1 MMEKN
6 FLMEK
11 VDHFFN
17 DLSPL
22 KLRIFNPILRRIIP
36 FNLPHMISLV
46 SIDQEKAI
54 ASLPNKRVNHNHLGG
69 IHACAIAT
77 LGEFCAGMILIKHFS
92 ITKFRPIMKN
102 LSIDY
107 LYQGKSELKGE
118 CTLGE
123 IEVAR
128 VKAELAEGDKSFMQ
142 LMTSIYDKAKNL
154 VAKVTSLWQIKKWKA
169 VKTKLAK

>member
-1 MMEKN
+1 MQKN
-6 FLMEK
+6 FIMEK
-11 VDHFFN
+11 VDLFFN

-22 KLRIFNPILRRIIP
+22 KLKIFNPILRRVIP

-46 SIDQEKAI
+46 SINNEQAV
-54 ASLPNKRVNHNHLGG
+54 ASIPNKRLNHNHLGG

-77 LGEFCAGMILIKHFS
+77 LGEFCAGLMIIKHFS

-102 LSIDY
+102 LNIEY

-118 CTLGE
+118 CSIPELDL
-123 IEVAR
+123 AR
-128 VKAELAEGDKSFMQ
+128 VKAELADLDKSF
-142 LMTSIYDKAKNL
+142 LELHTSIYDKDKNL

-169 VKTKLAK
+169 VKTKLNS